1 MDKSTISM
9 AIFNSYVSLPE
20 DGDLTTWRHWN
31 VQVAAWYQ
39 PDQHTHTHIYIYY
52 MFAAGTDSF
61 LIGPWLGSMCLS
73 WHAWSYMQ
81 CRCKLSREPFFA
93 YQNHIFMQH
102 HARAAQDIFS
112 IFPRRPVFLCFTS
125 MLMMV
130 KWCSISIYL
139 YFSWC
144 TFSIIV
150 HGLIIIFEHFSWLNH
165 HFRPFFHGEHTIH
178 DSDLRSAFKEMSRQY
193 REMQAWGHFWRS
205 EKPAKNGFNMV

>member
-39 PDQHTHTHIYIYY
+39 PDQHTHTYIYY

-144 TFSIIV
+144 TFSIIF
-150 HGLIIIFEHFSWLNH
+150 HGLIIIFEHFFMVNIPSMTLISVQLSRRWADSTG
-165 HFRPFFHGEHTIH
+165 RCRHGGI
-178 DSDLRSAFKEMSRQY
+178 FGVQ
-193 REMQAWGHFWRS
+193 
-205 EKPAKNGFNMV
+205 KNQPKMGLIWFNE